1 VVKWDRKNWTEES
14 KLKKSKNKT
23 TLIIL
28 TIISVF
34 LCSCPGSYLIANG
47 FKNLTENFQQVT
59 DFGDISD
66 SGLWSLLEAGV
77 FICGGGFFVLIPLVL
92 LIIALVPRKKKVSLT
107 DLKPTGASEGDPI
120 PPPN

>member
-1 VVKWDRKNWTEES
+1 
-14 KLKKSKNKT
+14 
-23 TLIIL
+23 
-28 TIISVF
+28 
-34 LCSCPGSYLIANG
+34 LIANG